1 MGFSLLDID
10 LVGMVSSPTS
20 ALAVVSHGHTNSRLS
35 ILELPMAV
43 DRTSVR
49 TTANRTTMST
59 MPNNNKTSIT
69 VSYSSYSTVYLAF
82 AWFLLCG
89 T

>member
-1 MGFSLLDID
+1 MGFSLFGID

-20 ALAVVSHGHTNSRLS
+20 ALAVVSHGHTSSKLS

-43 DRTSVR
+43 DRTSIR

-69 VSYSSYSTVYLAF
+69 VSYSSYSTVCLAF
-82 AWFLLCG
+82 AWFLVYS